1 LELYRELG
9 EQLRPAS
16 GCGTLRSSCA
26 ARKPAWLVIAPPGW
40 YKARPG
46 NRWGTLLDSKLL
58 KSLKV
63 KRMSR
68 VCEITGKKP
77 AVGNRVSHANNKT
90 RRRFLP
96 NLHTQRFWV
105 ETEKRWVTLRLTTS
119 GMRTVEK
126 RGIDKVVAELRA
138 QGHKL

>member
-1 LELYRELG
+1 MGPR
-9 EQLRPAS
+9 
-16 GCGTLRSSCA
+16 
-26 ARKPAWLVIAPPGW
+26 
-40 YKARPG
+40 
-46 NRWGTLLDSKLL
+46 LDAKSL

-77 AVGNRVSHANNKT
+77 AVGNRVSHANNKK

-105 ETEKRWVTLRLTTS
+105 ETERRWVTLRLTTS

-138 QGHKL
+138 QGHNF